1 MTYWRVSQID
11 KEHSSWDRENDSE
24 HKPFLS
30 SISASLSLLN
40 LETKLPLCAQNP
52 TLTAAYATAQVRGL
66 QGEQPQ
72 GKWAYFNASKMVSLG
87 KHYAAYGA
95 ALGGL
100 NGAPAELS
108 ERRRSTCWQRTLRKD
123 LIARRKS
130 ISLAASTKA

>member
-1 MTYWRVSQID
+1 MHRAQPGAAVDGLGRPGGAQQ
-11 KEHSSWDRENDSE
+11 
-24 HKPFLS
+24 P
-30 SISASLSLLN
+30 SLGLRQSGSL
-40 LETKLPLCAQNP
+40 TSPPLCAQNP

-108 ERRRSTCWQRTLRKD
+108 ERTLREWCVVAH
-123 LIARRKS
+123 L
-130 ISLAASTKA
+130 